1 MKAGTQINE
10 IAVWINL
17 RKNIEHLI
25 CLAEKSDIYLA
36 KTYYLCSKSGNSK
49 QWCNKQLPDAVIRA
63 SSTHKSTVQAFRDMS
78 SKDIFQQNMPT
89 GFNIFSK
96 HI

>member
-1 MKAGTQINE
+1 MLAG
-10 IAVWINL
+10 
-17 RKNIEHLI
+17 
-25 CLAEKSDIYLA
+25 IYLA

-96 HI
+96 HIYKQEFDFKNSKKKMAEYKQPSSKI